1 MFTPDASQEVEAVLL
16 EELSAVDPRNLTSL
30 VNVDLDL
37 NCRRGWGG
45 FGDVYLG
52 EYHNSNVCVK
62 VLKEVPVISTDW
74 LGKFIRR
81 LRREVKVWHNLQHG
95 NIVAFLGWTLQ
106 RVVDDKLRVSLISEW
121 AEGGNVKDFLRRN
134 PLGDRPHLIR
144 GACQGL
150 VYLHSCGIVHGD
162 IKPVRSIF
170 VLGADCNAQ
179 LCDFGL
185 SSILDDFTTHAES
198 SSVMSTPRY
207 ASPEL
212 VEAIITGRNEPSDVW
227 AFGCTAAEILTDQI
241 PYKWV
246 SGPFQLPSAISKG
259 PPYEWSNVGSVERCL
274 SACFEPRPELRPSA
288 AELNHLLE
296 RVQRGETLTS
306 LPIGELRISGSMST
320 RGGRVA
326 SHSPFVT
333 CQNKAAR
340 PRPTSETSEREQ
352 KEEPMGG
359 TNIGI
364 APYPTTDDIQ
374 QPASPTQLSI
384 TLSHTSVSPTPG
396 TPDSSTTANPTIS
409 TISPGGSAPRSLA
422 EQPPFIRYFH
432 NNPDFAG
439 IATEMSV
446 AGQIG
451 NFVNYLARNG
461 VREERQGR
469 KRKRSPLLD
478 AGLSR
483 KKDDDY

>member
-1 MFTPDASQEVEAVLL
+1 MRLK
-16 EELSAVDPRNLTSL
+16 R
-30 VNVDLDL
+30 
-37 NCRRGWGG
+37 G

-134 PLGDRPHLIR
+134 PLGDRPHLIT
-144 GACQGL
+144 CQGL
-150 VYLHSCGIVHGD
+150 VYAENIL
-162 IKPVRSIF
+162 
-170 VLGADCNAQ
+170 VLGADCDAQ

-212 VEAIITGRNEPSDVW
+212 VEAIITGRNEASDIW
-227 AFGCTAAEILTDQI
+227 AFGCTAAE
-241 PYKWV
+241 
-246 SGPFQLPSAISKG
+246 LPSAISKG

-320 RGGRVA
+320 TGGRVA
-326 SHSPFVT
+326 FQSPFIT
-333 CQNKAAR
+333 RQNRAAW
-340 PRPTSETSEREQ
+340 PPETLESSLPGASKEREQ

-364 APYPTTDDIQ
+364 GPYPTTDDIQ
-374 QPASPTQLSI
+374 RPASPTQLSI
-384 TLSHTSVSPTPG
+384 LAYIGVSHAS
-396 TPDSSTTANPTIS
+396 TPDPSTTANPTIS
-409 TISPGGSAPRSLA
+409 TISPSGSAPRSLA

-432 NNPDFAG
+432 NDPDFVG

-478 AGLSR
+478 AGGPVLSR
-483 KKDDDY
+483 KRR